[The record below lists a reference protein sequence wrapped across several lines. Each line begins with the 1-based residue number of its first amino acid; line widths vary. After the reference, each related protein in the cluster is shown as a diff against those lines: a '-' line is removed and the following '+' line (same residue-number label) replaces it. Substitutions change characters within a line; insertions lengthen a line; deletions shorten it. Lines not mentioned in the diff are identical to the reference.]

1 MKVKRKCTKLK
12 NLQGWQGAWLW
23 TSYTSRLVVHE
34 ARLACPAMSGM
45 SLVYHHIT
53 VVEKLCKR
61 GHYSPLRWTGLA
73 AEGQLNWLSG

>member
-1 MKVKRKCTKLK
+1 
-12 NLQGWQGAWLW
+12 
-23 TSYTSRLVVHE
+23 
-34 ARLACPAMSGM
+34 M

-73 AEGQLNWLSG
+73 AEGELDLLSGSSGFLSHQGRRKTARLHHPNAQESSSPGFSHV